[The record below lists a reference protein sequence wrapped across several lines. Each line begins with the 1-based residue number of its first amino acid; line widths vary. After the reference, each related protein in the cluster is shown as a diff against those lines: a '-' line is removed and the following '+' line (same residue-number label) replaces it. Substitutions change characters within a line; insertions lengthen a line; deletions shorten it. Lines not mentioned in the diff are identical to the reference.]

1 MRASNGII
9 IPIPPRLNHPL
20 SFSRRAY
27 QMMCQNPNNNKTKQA
42 ISILNP
48 PSDLPAN
55 AAAQENNPNPK
66 RTHNAENGVVCNPQ
80 MKCKKHT
87 SDLSSTVGVCASCL
101 RERLIALVAARVI
114 SRASD
119 EYSRNSDPNPPPPL
133 IFPRSVSPYVSRRK
147 PDYAAAWH
155 DDRRDRLFYSTPQLG
170 PTFCAGDSAY
180 HADAKSFKKRFN
192 KFRIFA
198 KIFRTRSEKF
208 QSDPSC
214 EQASYAS
221 PSWFSAFFPT
231 RRRNKDRTGT
241 TEEYSSSAPRRRYR
255 PSDRGM
261 SPVTTEDFGDEC
273 DQSPSGSGYVSEASP
288 WWRRSPTVAPSAR
301 RSRLGHT
308 KSSSGSGMALWLSP
322 LVRASPNRRW
332 NHKGLPPEMAAAAE
346 VRAAA
351 AKPHLS
357 AAASF
362 CANRSRKLADFGRVN
377 NHNR

>member
-1 MRASNGII
+1 
-9 IPIPPRLNHPL
+9 
-20 SFSRRAY
+20 
-27 QMMCQNPNNNKTKQA
+27 
-42 ISILNP
+42 
-48 PSDLPAN
+48 
-55 AAAQENNPNPK
+55 
-66 RTHNAENGVVCNPQ
+66 

-101 RERLIALVAARVI
+101 RERLIVLVAAQAQAQAQAHHHQFTRLI

-119 EYSRNSDPNPPPPL
+119 DYAANSDPPPL

-147 PDYAAAWH
+147 SDYSAACE
-155 DDRRDRLFYSTPQLG
+155 DRRERLFYSTPQLG
-170 PTFCAGDSAY
+170 PTFCGADSA
-180 HADAKSFKKRFN
+180 DARSFKKRLN
-192 KFRIFA
+192 RFRIFA
-198 KIFRTRSEKF
+198 KFFRTRSEKF

-214 EQASYAS
+214 QQSS
-221 PSWFSAFFPT
+221 SSWFSAFFPA

-241 TEEYSSSAPRRRYR
+241 TEHRYR

-261 SPVTTEDFGDEC
+261 SPVRTEDFGDEC
-273 DQSPSGSGYVSEASP
+273 DQSSSGSGYMSEASP
-288 WWRRSPTVAPSAR
+288 WWRRTPTVAPSAR
-301 RSRLGHT
+301 RSRLGHA
-308 KSSSGSGMALWLSP
+308 KSASGSGMALCLSP

-362 CANRSRKLADFGRVN
+362 CKNRSRKLVDFGRVN
-377 NHNR
+377 HNR

>member
-1 MRASNGII
+1 
-9 IPIPPRLNHPL
+9 
-20 SFSRRAY
+20 
-27 QMMCQNPNNNKTKQA
+27 
-42 ISILNP
+42 
-48 PSDLPAN
+48 
-55 AAAQENNPNPK
+55 
-66 RTHNAENGVVCNPQ
+66 

-101 RERLIALVAARVI
+101 RERLISLAAAQAQAQAHHPQAQLTRVI

-119 EYSRNSDPNPPPPL
+119 DYSRNSDPNPPPPL

-147 PDYAAAWH
+147 SDYPADWH
-155 DDRRDRLFYSTPQLG
+155 HDRRERLFYSTPQLG
-170 PTFCAGDSAY
+170 PTFCAGDSEY

-214 EQASYAS
+214 EQASHAS

-231 RRRNKDRTGT
+231 RRRNKDRSGT
-241 TEEYSSSAPRRRYR
+241 TKEYSSAAARRRYR

-288 WWRRSPTVAPSAR
+288 WWRRTPAVAPSAR

-308 KSSSGSGMALWLSP
+308 KSASGSGMALCLSP

-332 NHKGLPPEMAAAAE
+332 NHKGLPPEMAE

-377 NHNR
+377 HNR